1 MALRLI
7 GILSGATLCMSF
19 PRNVLRRCLAAATMH
34 VGAGKG
40 NGFAMSMR
48 SDEELMSDVAEG
60 DLTAFE
66 QLVRRHQDS
75 AWNAAFR
82 LVGDLHAAEDIS
94 QEAFLRVLR
103 AAHRYQPTAA
113 FRTYLY
119 RIVTNLCRDYRRK
132 ATPSLCQ
139 NPDAQA
145 DQAPSPEACV
155 VAREEHRAVQEAIAS
170 LPDRQR
176 EAIVLRYYERL
187 SYEEI
192 AGVTG
197 GSRKAVERLLARG
210 RAALTE
216 ILRERL
222 GR

>member
-1 MALRLI
+1 
-7 GILSGATLCMSF
+7 
-19 PRNVLRRCLAAATMH
+19 
-34 VGAGKG
+34 
-40 NGFAMSMR
+40 MR

-66 QLVRRHQDS
+66 QLVRRHQGS

-82 LVGDLHAAEDIS
+82 LVRDLHAAEDIS
-94 QEAFLRVLR
+94 QEAFLRILR
-103 AAHRYQPTAA
+103 AAHRYRPTAT

-119 RIVTNLCRDYRRK
+119 RTVTRLCRDYRRK
-132 ATPSLCQ
+132 ASPSLCQ
-139 NPDAQA
+139 NPDVQA
-145 DQAPSPEACV
+145 GQTPSPEACV
-155 VAREEHRAVQEAIAS
+155 AAREEHRAVQEAIAS
-170 LPDRQR
+170 LSVKQR

-187 SYEEI
+187 SYKEI
-192 AGVTG
+192 AEVTG
-197 GSRKAVERLLARG
+197 TSRKGVERLLARG

>member
-1 MALRLI
+1 
-7 GILSGATLCMSF
+7 
-19 PRNVLRRCLAAATMH
+19 
-34 VGAGKG
+34 
-40 NGFAMSMR
+40 MR
-48 SDEELMSDVAEG
+48 SDEELMSEVAEG
-60 DLTAFE
+60 DLSAFG
-66 QLVRRHQDS
+66 QLVRRHQHS

-82 LVGDLHAAEDIS
+82 LVGDLHVAEDIS
-94 QEAFLRVLR
+94 QEAFLRILG

-119 RIVTNLCRDYRRK
+119 RIVTRLCRDHHRK
-132 ATPSLCQ
+132 ASPYPCEDPDEQAHYHPS
-139 NPDAQA
+139 PDA
-145 DQAPSPEACV
+145 CV
-155 VAREEHRAVQEAIAS
+155 AAREERHAVQEAIAS
-170 LPDRQR
+170 LPVKQR

-192 AGVTG
+192 AEVTG
-197 GSRKAVERLLARG
+197 TSRKGVERLLARG